1 MNYSLTYGRNSQMIW
16 AMVLPAFI
24 ALVPLMIAVEL
35 ASKYFPE
42 MDWLTI
48 LITIMYLLVVMITTF
63 VLIRSIQKEVIVT
76 LANEAIHVQF
86 QKKNFFHPSDIYL
99 PISQIGNTFIQNDKG
114 YDFLYI
120 ETNQSQIKNFYLR
133 ATELEPDLLRIYEAI
148 NHHSEKADPRNVVSP
163 KLLHVNFYRKGPM
176 KVFGWMLLILFI
188 IIPVYMYLKHLNP
201 FASSKFWILIITGT
215 PIIYKVF
222 LQKRE
227 TN

>member
-1 MNYSLTYGRNSQMIW
+1 MNYSLTYGRNVQMIW

-24 ALVPLMIAVEL
+24 AIVPLVIAVEL
-35 ASKYFPE
+35 ASKYYPDT
-42 MDWLTI
+42 DWLSI
-48 LITIMYLLVVMITTF
+48 LFTLMYLLVVMISTF

-76 LANEAIHVQF
+76 IANEAIHIQF
-86 QKKNFFHPSDIYL
+86 QKKNFFHPSDIHL

-133 ATELEPDLLRIYEAI
+133 ATESEPELLRIYEAI
-148 NHHSEKADPRNVVSP
+148 NLHSEKSDPGNVLTP
-163 KLLHVNFYRKGPM
+163 KLLHVNFYRKRPM
-176 KVFGWMLLILFI
+176 KVFGWILLILFI

-201 FASSKFWILIITGT
+201 FVSSKFWILIITGT